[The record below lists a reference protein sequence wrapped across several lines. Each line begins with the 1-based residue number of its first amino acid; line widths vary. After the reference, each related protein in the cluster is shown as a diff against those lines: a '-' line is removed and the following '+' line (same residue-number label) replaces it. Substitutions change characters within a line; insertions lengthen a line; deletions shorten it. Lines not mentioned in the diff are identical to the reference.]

1 MNQEN
6 VELKVWKDLAVGN
19 QILMRAASNA
29 LGLSPDCTASQL
41 EIALNAAIKR
51 GAEADASISKSQMQS
66 RAAISAIEIEFSD
79 TKRALAI
86 AQEKI
91 TVEQTGRLEAEHRV
105 AAARDANAKELKKA
119 TQELAKSQKTIKAIN
134 TALADTPENVVKKL
148 KKLKKEK
155 FDEATSR
162 KRAEDE
168 ARGLKKTKKKLE
180 DTIDEHKS
188 SIENGTKLAEKYR
201 QLYQVCKNQREQLE
215 SLVDDKDS
223 LVELPKLD
231 EHLLEIVEKAA

>member
-86 AQEKI
+86 AEEKI

-168 ARGLKKTKKKLE
+168 ARALKKTKKKLE

-188 SIENGTKLAEKYR
+188 SIENSTKLAEKYR
-201 QLYQVCKNQREQLE
+201 QLYEVCKSQREQLE

-223 LVELPKLD
+223 LIELPKLD

>member
-1 MNQEN
+1 
-6 VELKVWKDLAVGN
+6 
-19 QILMRAASNA
+19 
-29 LGLSPDCTASQL
+29 
-41 EIALNAAIKR
+41 
-51 GAEADASISKSQMQS
+51 MQS

-105 AAARDANAKELKKA
+105 ATARDANAKELKKA
-119 TQELAKSQKTIKAIN
+119 TQELAKLQKTIKAIN

-148 KKLKKEK
+148 KKLKKDK

-168 ARGLKKTKKKLE
+168 ARALKKTKKKLE

-188 SIENGTKLAEKYR
+188 SIENSTKLAEKYR
-201 QLYQVCKNQREQLE
+201 QLYEVCKSQREQLE

>member
-1 MNQEN
+1 LEQHNL
-6 VELKVWKDLAVGN
+6 ELKVWKDLAVSN

-29 LGLSPDCTASQL
+29 LGLSPDCTSSQL
-41 EIALNAAIKR
+41 EIALHAAIKR
-51 GAEADASISKSQMQS
+51 GAEADASISKSQTKFKT
-66 RAAISAIEIEFSD
+66 AISAIEIELGD
-79 TKRALAI
+79 TKRALTTAE
-86 AQEKI
+86 EKI
-91 TVEQTGRLEAEHRV
+91 VVEETGRLEAEHRV
-105 AAARDANAKELKKA
+105 TAARDANTKELKKA

-134 TALADTPENVVKKL
+134 TSLADTPENVVKKL

-168 ARGLKKTKKKLE
+168 TRALKKTKKKLE
-180 DTIDEHKS
+180 KTIEEHKS
-188 SIENGTKLAEKYR
+188 SIENSTKLAEKYR
-201 QLYQVCKNQREQLE
+201 QLYEVCKSQREQLE
-215 SLVDDKDS
+215 SLVEDKDG